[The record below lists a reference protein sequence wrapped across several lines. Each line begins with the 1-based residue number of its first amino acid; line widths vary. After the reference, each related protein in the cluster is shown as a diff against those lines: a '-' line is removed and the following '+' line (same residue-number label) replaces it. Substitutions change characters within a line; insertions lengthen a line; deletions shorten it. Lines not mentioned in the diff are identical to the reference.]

1 MEVTVENTKQLK
13 GVVSA
18 PPSKAYT
25 HRMLIAAALSDGTSK
40 IFNPLTSDDTTATLN
55 AVQAFGAKVNLEP
68 NVWTV
73 NGVDN
78 LKTPDHPIDCR
89 ESGSTLR
96 FLIPVAALAPGS
108 TKFLFSASFKK
119 RPIEPLLD
127 SLKDLS
133 VKTSVTEKTGSSV
146 EVTGGGILGGHTS
159 IQGDISSQFISGLLF
174 ACPKAKTE
182 TNITVT
188 TELESKNYV
197 DMTMD
202 VISKHGID
210 GSAIPDLSKIWVCRN
225 QHYKPC
231 DHIVPGDFSSAA
243 FLFAA
248 AAVTKSKVTVNNLD
262 YNTIQG
268 DKVILAILEEMG
280 ASVTLE
286 EDSVTVQGAS
296 LEGVDI
302 DAKDIPDLV
311 PVLAAVACFA
321 DGRSEIFNAKRLRLK
336 ESDRLASISKELKKM
351 GAAIE
356 EKEDGLI
363 INGPS
368 KLHGA
373 SVNPHNDHRIAMSCA
388 VAALGAEG
396 KTVIQDV
403 ECINKSYP
411 KFFDDLRVL
420 GARVSWDQIQ

>member
-40 IFNPLTSDDTTATLN
+40 VFNPLISDDTTATLN
-55 AVQAFGAKVNLEP
+55 AVQAFGAKVKMEP
-68 NVWTV
+68 NVWVVT
-73 NGVDN
+73 GVDK
-78 LKTPDHPIDCR
+78 LKTPTHPIDCR

-96 FLIPVAALAPGS
+96 FLIPVAALAEGS
-108 TKFLFSASFKK
+108 TTFLFSASFKK

-127 SLKDLS
+127 SLKDLGVES
-133 VKTSVTEKTGSSV
+133 SVTEKNGSSV
-146 EVTGGGILGGHTS
+146 EVTGGGITGGHTS
-159 IQGDISSQFISGLLF
+159 IRGDVSSQFISGLLF
-174 ACPKAKTE
+174 ACPKAETE
-182 TNITVT
+182 TRITVT
-188 TELESKNYV
+188 TDLESKSYV

-202 VISKHGID
+202 VILQHDIK
-210 GSAIPDLSKIWVCRN
+210 GSAVPDLSKIWVYPN
-225 QHYKPC
+225 QKYSPC
-231 DHIVPGDFSSAA
+231 DHTVPGDFSSAA

-248 AAVTKSKVTVNNLD
+248 AAVTKSEVTVNNLNC
-262 YNTIQG
+262 NTIQG
-268 DKVILAILEEMG
+268 DKAILDILEVMG
-280 ASVTLE
+280 TSVMLGD
-286 EDSVTVQGAS
+286 DSVTVQGAK

-311 PVLAAVACFA
+311 PVLVAVACFA
-321 DGRSEIFNAKRLRLK
+321 DADSEIFNAKRLRLK
-336 ESDRLASISKELKKM
+336 ESDRLASITEELTKM
-351 GAAIE
+351 GAVIE

-363 INGPS
+363 ITGSS

-373 SVNPHNDHRIAMSCA
+373 LINPHNDHRIAMACA

-411 KFFDDLRVL
+411 KFFDDLRML